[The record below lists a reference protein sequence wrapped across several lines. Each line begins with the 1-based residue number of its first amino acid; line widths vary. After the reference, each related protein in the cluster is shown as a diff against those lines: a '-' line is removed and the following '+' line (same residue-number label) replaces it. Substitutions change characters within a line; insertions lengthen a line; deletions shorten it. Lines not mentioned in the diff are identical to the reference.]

1 MENHPANMN
10 VKTLKLYSFI
20 IFGILLYS
28 TSVFSN
34 ATNNSVKSKVD
45 TNQIRIGEQFSL
57 ELNATANP
65 NTELLF
71 PILPDTFNHF
81 EIVNRSKID
90 TIPNSNPL
98 TLRQRFTITNFD
110 SGFFV
115 LPPFPFLSRDRISN
129 RTDTLTTEAILIGVK
144 TIAIDTTKEIKEI
157 KPVMDVPYPWREY
170 LPYIIGGLLLLGL
183 LIYLAIRLAKKKSL
197 PSIVP
202 DPPKIPAHIT
212 AIENLKRIEE
222 QKLWQNGQIKK
233 YHSEVSDTIRTYIEH
248 RFSIPAMEFTT
259 YETLRGFGQT
269 MINSEQKEKLRI
281 ILQTADL
288 AKFAK
293 SEPVSYENEQS
304 MTLAIDFVMSTIPPT
319 FENQKE
325 EGKSV

>member
-1 MENHPANMN
+1 MN
-10 VKTLKLYSFI
+10 IKIFKLYLFVV
-20 IFGILLYS
+20 FVILLFS
-28 TSVFSN
+28 TPSFAN

-57 ELNATANP
+57 EFNATANP

-71 PILPDTFNHF
+71 PVLPDTFNHF

-144 TIAIDTTKEIKEI
+144 TISIDTTKEIKEI
-157 KPVMDVPYPWREY
+157 KPVMDVPFPWKEY
-170 LPYIIGGLLLLGL
+170 LPYILGGLILLGL
-183 LIYLAIRLAKKKSL
+183 LIYLAIRFANKKNL
-197 PSIVP
+197 PSILP
-202 DPPKIPAHIT
+202 EPPKIPAHII

-233 YHSEVSDTIRTYIEH
+233 YHSEVSDTIRMYIEH
-248 RFSIPAMEFTT
+248 QFTIPAMEFTT
-259 YETLRGFGQT
+259 DETLSNFGKT
-269 MINSEQKEKLRI
+269 MINVEQKEKLRS

-288 AKFAK
+288 VKFAK

-304 MTLAIDFVMSTIPPT
+304 MTFATDFVMSTIPQT
-319 FENQKE
+319 FESKKE
-325 EGKSV
+325 EEKSV